1 MRTKRNRWWA
11 KVVFQS
17 KAYRVVGKC
26 YGTKYNKDTSGYTF
40 EKSNGQDAM
49 GDTVWVRTDD
59 LDFRAIANS
68 MAYGIEKMRA
78 RR

>member
-26 YGTKYNKDTSGYTF
+26 YGCKYDKHRSSYLF
-40 EKSNGQDAM
+40 EKSNGEDAM
-49 GDTVWVRTDD
+49 GDAVWVAATDND
-59 LDFRAIANS
+59 ILSLANS